1 MSSSNIPTTNQYPKL
16 SKASSGYLQIE
27 HFKNA
32 DLHTGYFC
40 YNCVYFIKDNHCAI
54 VEDTGPDV
62 RGEESGMI
70 APHAFVHFGI
80 PTKRKHDNMIGSGR

>member
-1 MSSSNIPTTNQYPKL
+1 MSSSNIPTAKQYPKL

-70 APHAFVHFGI
+70 APHSICTLWDPNEEEA
-80 PTKRKHDNMIGSGR
+80 R